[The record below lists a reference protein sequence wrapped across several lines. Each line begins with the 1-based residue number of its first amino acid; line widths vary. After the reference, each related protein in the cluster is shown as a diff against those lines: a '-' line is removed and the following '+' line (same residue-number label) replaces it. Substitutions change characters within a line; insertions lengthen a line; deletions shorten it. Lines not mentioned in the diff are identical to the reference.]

1 MKRLRKRE
9 QVKKTAKK
17 RKLLAWRK
25 VFIVSVLS
33 GCFAAAGCMGNRKI
47 VNAATA
53 DDVST
58 QEDVLIG
65 GAYWTESRGNIVYQD
80 KEGTARFCTSD
91 ITNLGMA
98 LQEIERKVQTQ
109 GIINPADNETYT
121 ARAEDVLCG
130 KTFFNANKEGG
141 AGADIGKM
149 ANMGNSALASVLATE
164 SGDGKIGD
172 EGYSCTGYA
181 LIPFAGYYDTDSR
194 ITFDLTEHNRR
205 CYEQGYADGY
215 ANSLE
220 NASIEYIYHYHDDT
234 CPVESCTHTDTWSDA
249 WQQDENVSDS
259 WVAYWTQTVSNPKCP
274 LERIENLIHKAS
286 AYQKAFTI
294 TSEHNLYTCGY
305 EDGQLIGANIKFN

>member
-17 RKLLAWRK
+17 KKLMAWKK

-33 GCFAAAGCMGNRKI
+33 GCFAAAGCMGDRNV

-65 GAYWTESRGNIVYQD
+65 GTYWTESRGNIVYQD
-80 KEGTARFCTSD
+80 KEGTAQFYTSD

-109 GIINPADNETYT
+109 GIVNPADNETYT

-130 KTFFNANKEGG
+130 RTFFNANKEGG
-141 AGADIGKM
+141 AGPDVGKM
-149 ANMGNSALASVLATE
+149 ADMGNSAQASVFVAE
-164 SGDGKIGD
+164 PGDGKIGD
-172 EGYSCTGYA
+172 EGYSCRGYT

-194 ITFDLTEHNRR
+194 ITFDLSEHDRR

-234 CPVESCTHTDTWSDA
+234 CPIESCTHTDTWSDA
-249 WQQDENVSDS
+249 WQQDVDS
-259 WVAYWTQTVSNPKCP
+259 WVAYWTRTVSNPKCP
-274 LERIENLIHKAS
+274 AERVETSMHKAS
-286 AYQKAFTI
+286 AYQKAYTK
-294 TSEHNLYTCGY
+294 TLEHDLYTCGY